1 MVPEKNMGFPGG
13 SDNKESPA
21 VQETWVWSLH
31 WEGPLEKGMA
41 THSSSLAGESH
52 GQRSLA
58 CCVGHNWATNTFPS
72 LRRIWTFIVL
82 VWNVLMVTYFFF
94 FLISIVT
101 SNPGEQS
108 HVYQPIG
115 TVSILIFCICFSK
128 AGVPPLVAKRNVADI
143 ILIVL
148 YGVKSAH

>member
-1 MVPEKNMGFPGG
+1 MLCWTQLSDKHFPFTEKNMNFHC
-13 SDNKESPA
+13 A
-21 VQETWVWSLH
+21 C
-31 WEGPLEKGMA
+31 LERP
-41 THSSSLAGESH
+41 H
-52 GQRSLA
+52 GDL
-58 CCVGHNWATNTFPS
+58 
-72 LRRIWTFIVL
+72 
-82 VWNVLMVTYFFF
+82 FFF
-94 FLISIVT
+94 FFISIVT

>member
-1 MVPEKNMGFPGG
+1 MNFHC
-13 SDNKESPA
+13 A
-21 VQETWVWSLH
+21 C
-31 WEGPLEKGMA
+31 LECP
-41 THSSSLAGESH
+41 H
-52 GQRSLA
+52 GDL
-58 CCVGHNWATNTFPS
+58 
-72 LRRIWTFIVL
+72 
-82 VWNVLMVTYFFF
+82 FFF